1 MLNFSILLVF
11 ITFALC
17 YLFKPQWRGKANQP
31 SLPPGPKPWPIV
43 GNLPELIKSKKKT
56 SVSHWIHSFMKEMN
70 TEIACIR
77 LGNVH
82 VILVTCPEISREFF
96 KKQDAVF
103 ASRPLTMAT
112 DVISKG
118 HLSTVF
124 APVGDQWKKMKRVMV
139 SVEVTITSDLAF
151 DGDSNTAFFLI
162 VVKVREKK
170 RSIHGMKFGTRFITE
185 PRALRGKMFE
195 FFKNHFSCR
204 SRNWWM
210 IFNLEFKRITV
221 ADARKLEEPLKTE
234 EMKKAIWSCDDSKAP
249 CPDGDLGTDGSF
261 LARLITLLGR
271 LSCKGLKESFKFG
284 TSEGVALELEMRSGL
299 VNLRVAAR
307 HYCGNVMR
315 KLMFNQRYFG
325 EGKAD
330 GGPGFEEEEY
340 IEAIFTSLAYVYS
353 FSVSDY
359 LPFLRGLDLEGHE
372 TIVGEATRVLNKYH
386 DPIIEDRIHKW
397 RDGKIDE
404 PQDLLDVLV
413 SLTNDNGISL
423 LSENEIK
430 AQICE
435 IMLAAVDNPSNALEW
450 ALAEM
455 LNKPEML
462 QKALDELDNVVGR
475 DRLVQESDF
484 PQLNYVK
491 ACAREAFRLHPISP
505 FIPPHV
511 SVADTTVADYFI
523 PKGSYVV
530 LTREGLGQNA
540 KVWDDPCEF
549 KPERHLQECNE
560 GKEVVLAE
568 PELRFL
574 SFSRGRRGCPG
585 LVLGSSMTI
594 MLFARLLQGFDWSIP
609 SNQGAIDLSQG
620 KRDSFL
626 AKPLLAIAKPRL
638 PPHVYSFWR

>member
-1 MLNFSILLVF
+1 MLNFSILLLF

-17 YLFKPQWRGKANQP
+17 YLFIPQWRGKANQP

-43 GNLPELIKSKKKT
+43 GNLPELIKSKKRT
-56 SVSHWIHSFMKEMN
+56 SVSHWIHTFMKEMN

-82 VILVTCPEISREFF
+82 VILVTCPEISREFLQ
-96 KKQDAVF
+96 KQDVVF

-118 HLSTVF
+118 HLSAVF

-139 SVEVTITSDLAF
+139 S
-151 DGDSNTAFFLI
+151 
-162 VVKVREKK
+162 
-170 RSIHGMKFGTRFITE
+170 
-185 PRALRGKMFE
+185 
-195 FFKNHFSCR
+195 
-204 SRNWWM
+204 
-210 IFNLEFKRITV
+210 
-221 ADARKLEEPLKTE
+221 
-234 EMKKAIWSCDDSKAP
+234 EMLSKARHQWLYEKRVEEA
-249 CPDGDLGTDGSF
+249 DNLV
-261 LARLITLLGR
+261 RYVHNQ
-271 LSCKGLKESFKFG
+271 CKNSD
-284 TSEGVALELEMRSGL
+284 EGGL

-315 KLMFNQRYFG
+315 KLVFNQRYFG
-325 EGKAD
+325 EGKTD

-359 LPFLRGLDLEGHE
+359 LPFSRGLDLEGHE

-386 DPIIEDRIHKW
+386 DPIIEDRIRKW

-413 SLTNDNGISL
+413 SLTDDNGISL
-423 LSENEIK
+423 LSANEIK

-435 IMLAAVDNPSNALEW
+435 IMMAALDNPSNALEW

-462 QKALDELDNVVGR
+462 QKAIDELDNVVGR

-491 ACAREAFRLHPISP
+491 ACIREAFRLHPISP

-530 LTREGLGQNA
+530 LSREGLGQNP

-549 KPERHLQECNE
+549 NPERHLQGC
-560 GKEVVLAE
+560 KEVVLTE

-585 LVLGSSMTI
+585 VVLGSSMTT

-609 SNQGAIDLSQG
+609 KNQGSIDLNQ
-620 KRDSFL
+620 RREESFL
-626 AKPLLAIAKPRL
+626 AKPLCAIAKPRL
-638 PPHVYSFWR
+638 SPSVYSFAR